1 MLRHLAPFLI
11 GAVVGWM
18 IFIFT
23 LSENLEQ
30 FVNSPHI
37 LDFEVEW
44 CHKYIT
50 HNTNN
55 QSSVSQEYVEQTK

>member
-23 LSENLEQ
+23 LSEN
-30 FVNSPHI
+30 
-37 LDFEVEW
+37 
-44 CHKYIT
+44 
-50 HNTNN
+50 TNF
-55 QSSVSQEYVEQTK
+55 S

>member
-23 LSENLEQ
+23 LSENVL
-30 FVNSPHI
+30 V
-37 LDFEVEW
+37 
-44 CHKYIT
+44 T
-50 HNTNN
+50 
-55 QSSVSQEYVEQTK
+55 

>member
-23 LSENLEQ
+23 LSENTN
-30 FVNSPHI
+30 FNWF
-37 LDFEVEW
+37 DFFGDVG
-44 CHKYIT
+44 Y
-50 HNTNN
+50 
-55 QSSVSQEYVEQTK
+55 SLMYS